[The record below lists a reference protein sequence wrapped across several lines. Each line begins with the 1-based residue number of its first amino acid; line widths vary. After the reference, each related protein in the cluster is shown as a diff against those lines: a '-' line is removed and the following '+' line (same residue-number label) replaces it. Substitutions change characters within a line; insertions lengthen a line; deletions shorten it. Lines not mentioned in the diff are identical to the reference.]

1 MMKKSSCEA
10 VRQHVPSDTELKD
23 LRWTFFV
30 NCVFNIFLS
39 YTAVMLNA
47 VTIHAVRKTW
57 WLPKPLRTLLLSL
70 AVSDL
75 GVGLTV
81 QPFCISL
88 LVKWLQRVNPG
99 CVAYKLFFMVMSL
112 FALASF
118 FGVFL
123 VSLDRFLAI
132 HLHLRYRELVTHNRV
147 VAVVISVWIFS
158 AILSF
163 ITVWYPSESSL
174 TVFAV
179 GILCIFFTTLIFGR
193 IFVVFRRHQ
202 EQIQVLQVRQ
212 GAQNSDIASFASLLK
227 SAVGIFYVYVVLM
240 LCYMPRAFSL
250 VATAT
255 SEPNTALKA
264 FLICSWTLVFLN
276 SSLNPIIYCWKMRHI
291 RRAIMNILQ
300 NMSWRRRSVSFFRN
314 RARTSS
320 ECTTAL

>member
-10 VRQHVPSDTELKD
+10 VRQYVPSDTELKD

-291 RRAIMNILQ
+291 RRAIVNILQ

>member
-10 VRQHVPSDTELKD
+10 VRQYVPSDTELKD

-227 SAVGIFYVYVVLM
+227 SAVSIFYVYVVLM

>member
-1 MMKKSSCEA
+1 MKKSSCEA
-10 VRQHVPSDTELKD
+10 VRQFVPTDTDFKD
-23 LRWTFFV
+23 LRLTFFV
-30 NCVFNIFLS
+30 NCVLNIFLS
-39 YTAVMLNA
+39 YTAVSLNA
-47 VTIHAVRKTW
+47 VTIHAIRKAW
-57 WLPKPLRTLLLSL
+57 RLPKPLKTLLLSL

-88 LVKWLQRVNPG
+88 LVKWLQRDNPG
-99 CVAYKLFFMVMSL
+99 CLAYKLFFMVMTVFSV
-112 FALASF
+112 ASF
-118 FGVFL
+118 FGVVL
-123 VSLDRFLAI
+123 VSLDRYLAI

-147 VAVVISVWIFS
+147 VAVVISAWIVS
-158 AILSF
+158 AILSL

-179 GILCIFFTTLIFGR
+179 GVICIFFTTLFFGK

-202 EQIQVLQVRQ
+202 EQIQVLQVQR
-212 GAQNSDIASFASLLK
+212 GTQNSDAANLASLLK
-227 SAVGIFYVYVVLM
+227 SAVGIFYIYVVFM

-264 FLICSWTLVFLN
+264 FLIYSWTLVFLN
-276 SSLNPIIYCWKMRHI
+276 SSLNPIVYCWKMRHI
-291 RRAIMNILQ
+291 RSAIMDILRS
-300 NMSWRRRSVSFFRN
+300 MSWRRGRNVSFRRF

-320 ECTTAL
+320 EFTTSL

>member
-1 MMKKSSCEA
+1 MKRSSCEA
-10 VRQHVPSDTELKD
+10 VQQYVPLDTELKD

-39 YTAVMLNA
+39 YTTVMLNA

-88 LVKWLQRVNPG
+88 LVKWLQSVNPG

-123 VSLDRFLAI
+123 ISLDRFLAI
-132 HLHLRYRELVTHNRV
+132 HLHLRYRELVTHSRV
-147 VAVVISVWIFS
+147 VAVVISVWIVS

-179 GILCIFFTTLIFGR
+179 GVLCIFFTTLIFGR

-212 GAQNSDIASFASLLK
+212 GAQNGDVASFASLLK
-227 SAVGIFYVYVVLM
+227 SAVGIFYIYVVLM

-250 VATAT
+250 VATAI
-255 SEPNTALKA
+255 SEPSTALKA
-264 FLICSWTLVFLN
+264 FLICSWTMVFVN

-291 RRAIMNILQ
+291 RCAIMNILR
-300 NMSWRRRSVSFFRN
+300 NMSWRRRSVSFRD

-320 ECTTAL
+320 EFTTAL

>member
-10 VRQHVPSDTELKD
+10 VRQYVPSDTELKD

-147 VAVVISVWIFS
+147 VAVVISVWIVS
-158 AILSF
+158 AVLSF

-179 GILCIFFTTLIFGR
+179 GVLCIFFTTLIFGR

-300 NMSWRRRSVSFFRN
+300 NMSWRRGSVSFFRD

>member
-1 MMKKSSCEA
+1 MKKSSCEA
-10 VRQHVPSDTELKD
+10 VRQYVPSDTEFKD

-39 YTAVMLNA
+39 YTTVMLNA
-47 VTIHAVRKTW
+47 VTIHAIRKTW
-57 WLPKPLRTLLLSL
+57 WLPKPLKTLLLSL

-81 QPFCISL
+81 QPFCISI
-88 LVKWLQRVNPG
+88 LVKWLHRVNPG

-123 VSLDRFLAI
+123 ISLDRFLAI

-147 VAVVISVWIFS
+147 VAVVISVWIVS

-179 GILCIFFTTLIFGR
+179 GVLCIFLTTLIFGR

-212 GAQNSDIASFASLLK
+212 GAQNSDMTTFASLLK
-227 SAVGIFYVYVVLM
+227 SAVGIFYIYVVLM

-291 RRAIMNILQ
+291 RCAIMNILR
-300 NMSWRRRSVSFFRN
+300 NMSWRRRSVSFYRD

-320 ECTTAL
+320 EFTTSL

>member
-1 MMKKSSCEA
+1 MKKSSCEA
-10 VRQHVPSDTELKD
+10 VRQYVPSNTELED

-30 NCVFNIFLS
+30 NCLFNIFLS
-39 YTAVMLNA
+39 YTAVSLNA
-47 VTIHAVRKTW
+47 VTIHAIRKTS
-57 WLPKPLRTLLLSL
+57 WLPKPLKTLLLSL

-75 GVGLTV
+75 GVGLMV

-88 LVKWLQRVNPG
+88 LVKWLQRDNPG
-99 CVAYKLFFMVMSL
+99 CVAYKLYFMVMSL

-118 FGVFL
+118 FGVVL
-123 VSLDRFLAI
+123 ISLDRFLAI

-147 VAVVISVWIFS
+147 VAVVISVWIVS
-158 AILSF
+158 AILSL

-179 GILCIFFTTLIFGR
+179 GIICIFFTTLFFGR
-193 IFVVFRRHQ
+193 IFVVFRHHQ

-212 GAQNSDIASFASLLK
+212 GAQNSDAANLASLLK
-227 SAVGIFYVYVVLM
+227 SAFGIFYIYVVLM

-250 VATAT
+250 VTTAI

-264 FLICSWTLVFLN
+264 FLIYSWTLVFLN
-276 SSLNPIIYCWKMRHI
+276 SSLNPIIDCWKMRHI
-291 RRAIMNILQ
+291 RYAIMDILR
-300 NMSWRRRSVSFFRN
+300 NMSRRRRSVSFRRF

-320 ECTTAL
+320 EFTTSL

>member
-10 VRQHVPSDTELKD
+10 VRQYVPSDTELKD

-47 VTIHAVRKTW
+47 VTIHAIRKTW

-291 RRAIMNILQ
+291 RRAIVNILQ